1 MLAESVGDVKAK
13 VAEIQSVL
21 KTLTEN
27 QASLADTVSTI
38 VNSTA
43 SNKQSGVQILPSV
56 QAEQPPELSGERY
69 VDMFADR
76 DDQGKW
82 FVQKAKRRENRSL
95 RRIIGGNN
103 SADMKVKAVVGRKEW
118 HLFVGRLDPET
129 SADDVSDMLTST
141 NISVIS
147 CKMLKKTEAWHQ
159 KYAAFRV
166 VVDVGDK
173 DNVFDDGVWPV
184 GADVRDWWFTSRQS

>member
-1 MLAESVGDVKAK
+1 M
-13 VAEIQSVL
+13 
-21 KTLTEN
+21 EN

-38 VNSTA
+38 VDSTA

-56 QAEQPPELSGERY
+56 QAEQPPELSSERY
-69 VDMFADR
+69 VDMFSDR
-76 DDQGKW
+76 DDQRKW
-82 FVQKAKRRENRSL
+82 FVQKAKRRDNRSL

-129 SADDVSDMLTST
+129 LADDVSDMLTSK

-147 CKMLKKTEAWHQ
+147 CKMLQNTKAWHQ
-159 KYAAFRV
+159 KYAAFHV
-166 VVDVGDK
+166 LVDVADK
-173 DNVFDDGVWPV
+173 DNV
-184 GADVRDWWFTSRQS
+184 

>member
-1 MLAESVGDVKAK
+1 MTHS
-13 VAEIQSVL
+13 
-21 KTLTEN
+21 LTEN
-27 QASLADTVSTI
+27 QASLADTLSTI

-56 QAEQPPELSGERY
+56 QTEQPSELSGESC

-82 FVQKAKRRENRSL
+82 FVQKAKRRDNRSL

-129 SADDVSDMLTST
+129 DDVSDMLTST

-166 VVDVGDK
+166 VVDVADK
-173 DNVFDDGVWPV
+173 DSVFDELMMVF
-184 GADVRDWWFTSRQS
+184 GADVQDWWSTSRQS